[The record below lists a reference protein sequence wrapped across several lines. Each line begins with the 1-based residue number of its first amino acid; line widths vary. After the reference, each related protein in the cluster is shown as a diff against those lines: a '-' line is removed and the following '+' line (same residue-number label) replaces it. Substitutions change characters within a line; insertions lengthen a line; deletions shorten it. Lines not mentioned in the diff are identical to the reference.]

1 MNTSVF
7 SNSCQLSFRRRLL
20 LGACGAGLAGLLVVA
35 ASLHPNPAGL
45 GTHEQLGLPPCTFRS
60 LFGIRCPSC
69 GMTTSWSHATHGH
82 WRQAL
87 AANVGGTLLAVVAVV
102 VATVCV
108 ISAVRGRWLVK
119 IPNDW
124 VWATG
129 ALALAA
135 ITLLDWAIR
144 LATG

>member
-1 MNTSVF
+1 
-7 SNSCQLSFRRRLL
+7 
-20 LGACGAGLAGLLVVA
+20 
-35 ASLHPNPAGL
+35 
-45 GTHEQLGLPPCTFRS
+45 
-60 LFGIRCPSC
+60 
-69 GMTTSWSHATHGH
+69 MTTSWSHATHGH